1 MERLCGVSLDLDLVG
16 WIGDAKRSDV
26 KSLKGFPPIHT
37 GENAID
43 ENMRDRG
50 SGDGEEKR

>member
-43 ENMRDRG
+43 ENMRGRG
-50 SGDGEEKR
+50 YGDGEEKR